1 MTTEQQLPT
10 QHGPYTKFFNAG
22 LTPDPILT
30 VSEWADRHRIL
41 APVSSAEPGFW
52 RTSRTPYLR
61 DIMDDLSVISPVE
74 TVVLQKG
81 AQVGG
86 TEAINNFIGYVI
98 DQAPGPM
105 LMVLPRVEDAI
116 KNSKIRIQ
124 PLIDSCPRLKEK
136 VKEARAKD
144 SGNTLRQKDFP
155 GGTLVLTGANSP
167 AGLRSMPC
175 RYLGLDE
182 VDGYPGDVGGEGDP
196 IVLAKARTR
205 TFSKRKIVLISTP
218 TIQGRS
224 RIELAYEDSDRRK
237 YFVPCPQCGHMQWLR
252 WPQIKWDKDNPLG
265 AWYECED
272 CNGKIQNWQ
281 KTTMLERGEWRATN
295 LDHKDPKIKGYHLS
309 SLYSPVGWFSW
320 GEAAVDWTKSQASKE
335 MLRGFIN
342 TVLGETWADKGEAPD
357 WKRLYE
363 RREDYKTNTI
373 PRRVVMLTCGV
384 DIQKDRI
391 ECEILGLCRHKITY
405 SIDYR
410 VFMGNTETL
419 NSEPWRALAETLH
432 EVWTTENGLDMPIK
446 LMAVDSGYNTST
458 VYSWVKQF
466 SPTKVIAI
474 KGFENQNTTVA
485 QPKAVE
491 VTLRGKKLRRGLKL
505 FPVGVNIIKAQV
517 YGWLKQNTPD
527 EGEPEPHG
535 FCYFPMYAEEYFKQL
550 TAEELV
556 VKIIKGYKKF
566 EWVNTYGR
574 NEGLDCRVY
583 AMAAAIFCGLDRYKD
598 KHWTKLEDEFGVTA
612 SPNNETKKEGKEKD
626 FKYNEK
632 TQKKS
637 TIKRRKST
645 FW

>member
-1 MTTEQQLPT
+1 MMQQPPGT
-10 QHGPYTKFFNAG
+10 YTKFFKTG

-41 APVSSAEPGFW
+41 AQVSSAEPGFW

-61 DIMDDLSVISPVE
+61 EIMDNLSVISPVE
-74 TVVLQKG
+74 TVVFMKG

-86 TEAINNFIGYVI
+86 TEAINNFIGYII
-98 DQAPGPM
+98 DQAPGPT

-124 PLIDSCPRLKEK
+124 PLIDACPRLKEK
-136 VKEARAKD
+136 VKDARAKD

-175 RYLGLDE
+175 RFLGLDE
-182 VDGYPGDVGGEGDP
+182 VDGMPGDVGGEGDP

-205 TFSKRKIVLISTP
+205 TFSKRKIVLVSTP

-224 RIELAYEDSDRRK
+224 RIELAYENSDQRR
-237 YFVPCPQCGHMQWLR
+237 YFVPCPKCDHMQWLR
-252 WPQIKWDKDNPLG
+252 WAQIKWDTDDELN
-265 AWYECED
+265 AWYECEE
-272 CNGKIQNWQ
+272 CACKIQNWQ
-281 KTTMLERGEWRATN
+281 KTTMLERGEWRITN
-295 LDHKDPKIKGYHLS
+295 PDHKDPKVRGYHLS

-320 GEAAVDWTKSQASKE
+320 GEAAVDWVRSQVSKE
-335 MLRGFIN
+335 MLRGFMN

-363 RREDYKTNTI
+363 RRESYTPNEI
-373 PRRVVMLTCGV
+373 PDKVVMLTAGV

-391 ECEILGLCRHKITY
+391 EVEILGLCRDKISY

-410 VFMGNTETL
+410 VFMGPTETL
-419 NSEPWRALAETLH
+419 NSEPWRALAEVLH
-432 EVWTTENGLDMPIK
+432 ETWVRPNDLEMPLK
-446 LMAVDSGYNTST
+446 LMAIDSGYHTQI

-474 KGFENQNTTVA
+474 KGFENQNTAVA
-485 QPKAVE
+485 QPRAVE
-491 VTLRGKKLRRGLKL
+491 VTMRGKKLKRGLKL
-505 FPVGVNIIKAQV
+505 FPVGVNIIKAQI
-517 YGWLKQNTPD
+517 YGWLKQSAPD
-527 EGEPEPHG
+527 EGQPEPHG
-535 FCYFPMYAEEYFKQL
+535 YCHFPMYAEEYFKQL

-556 VKIIKGYKKF
+556 VKIVKGYKKY

-583 AMAAAIFCGLDRYKD
+583 AMAAAIFCGVDRYRAQ
-598 KHWTKLEDEFGVTA
+598 HWDKLEAEFQVTREK
-612 SPNNETKKEGKEKD
+612 NNETNIEKNQKD
-626 FKYNEK
+626 FKNNEINHA
-632 TQKKS
+632 KS
-637 TIKRRKST
+637 RIRKRKSSI
-645 FW
+645 W